1 MITATRKTTKKAKRE
16 DKHISLAAF
25 KQKYLEATTCKYEW
39 KNGQIKQ
46 EDYMKSDERYVIDNI
61 ISKFNTTADYQNGSR
76 IMGEADCYFSA
87 IKSYRRPDAA
97 HFTQNQIHHPEE
109 AEEAPALVI
118 EVSSPSNSDEH
129 NKEKILD
136 YLAAGVQMVW
146 YIYPQIKQVWIHTG
160 PKEIMVCDQHD
171 VCDADSV
178 VPGFKVKVEDIF
190 ERKAL
195 TVKG

>member
-1 MITATRKTTKKAKRE
+1 MITAVKKPTRKAKKEKY
-16 DKHISLAAF
+16 ISLATF
-25 KQKYLEATTCKYEW
+25 EERYLESTVCKYEW

-46 EDYMKSDERYVIDNI
+46 EEYMKSDERYIIDNI
-61 ISKFNTTADYQNGSR
+61 VSLFNTTTNYQSGSR

-129 NKEKILD
+129 NKEKILE
-136 YLAAGVQMVW
+136 YLAVGVKMVW

-160 PKEIMVCDQHD
+160 PKKITVCDQND
-171 VCDADSV
+171 ICDANSV
-178 VPGFKVKVEDIF
+178 VPGFRIKVKEIF

-195 TVKG
+195 SS

>member
-1 MITATRKTTKKAKRE
+1 MKTATRKAKRE
-16 DKHISLAAF
+16 QKYISRAAF
-25 KQKYLEATTCKYEW
+25 EEKYLENTAYKYEW
-39 KNGQIKQ
+39 KNGRVAQ
-46 EDYMKSDERYVIDNI
+46 ESYITPNERYIINNI
-61 ISKFNTTADYQNGSR
+61 ITKFNLTNDYQQGNS